1 MRAPSDFPDGVVVA
15 GEDGEGA
22 LIGGSDV
29 EGADLAVDAGGGDDG
44 GAVFVPVV
52 CEGLGWA
59 S

>member
-1 MRAPSDFPDGVVVA
+1 MRTPGDFPDGVVVA

-22 LIGGSDV
+22 LVWGSDV

-52 CEGLGWA
+52 G
-59 S
+59 